1 MTQDID
7 TDTTQTRYEVY
18 VGSPSGAME
27 LFNVM
32 ASTPEEAFEIA
43 EDEAQSILNR
53 PQAYEAYEHS
63 RNLLHK
69 RWTDYE

>member
-1 MTQDID
+1 MTQDRD
-7 TDTTQTRYEVY
+7 ANTDQTRYEVY

-27 LFNVM
+27 LFYVM

-43 EDEAQSILNR
+43 EDEAQSILTR
-53 PQAYEAYEHS
+53 PQAYEAYEHG
-63 RNLLHK
+63 RNLMHK